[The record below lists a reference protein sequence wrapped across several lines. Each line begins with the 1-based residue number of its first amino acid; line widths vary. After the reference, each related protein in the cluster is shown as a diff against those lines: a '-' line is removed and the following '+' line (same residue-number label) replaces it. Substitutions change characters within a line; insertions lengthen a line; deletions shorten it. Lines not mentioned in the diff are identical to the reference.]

1 MKKIIAV
8 GLSALVL
15 ASPFVATAA
24 EVEAVKVEEAIA
36 VEEAVEVAK
45 LDGYVTEFG
54 TIKEITAD
62 DEKANVLFTAKEGAV
77 VGVKEFRST
86 FDAKS
91 LIVNDE
97 TLELDSFKS
106 LEKDAKVTV
115 HYPENTPVGMSM
127 PPVLVPEVLVI
138 NKSEKAVTSTLNVFD
153 ENLTSKDNSLKL
165 NIGEDTVIV
174 NLKGEAVDAKDL
186 ANQKLLV
193 FYSASTKSI
202 PAQTTPIKV
211 FALGGVEDKEEAT
224 DVVLDKVL
232 VKGKEV
238 ALDTNILIEDN
249 VYLPVR
255 AIAEA
260 LGYEVSWKD
269 EEQVAVLTLG
279 EAVVEFETVAYDE
292 LGEGV
297 VSAVLKDT
305 KTLVPMTLLEE
316 ALGVK
321 IDVNA
326 DKVFTINIVPEAK
339 VETKVEE
346 ATKVEDNA
354 KVVEEATEIKEE
366 AKEVK

>member
-1 MKKIIAV
+1 MKKFIAV

-24 EVEAVKVEEAIA
+24 EVEAVKVEEAIE
-36 VEEAVEVAK
+36 VEEVTEVAK
-45 LDGYVTEFG
+45 LNGYVTEFG

-62 DEKANVLFTAKEGAV
+62 DEKASVLFTTKEVTA
-77 VGVKEFRST
+77 VGVNEFRST

-106 LEKDAKVTV
+106 LEKDAEVTV
-115 HYPENTPVGMSM
+115 HYPENTPIGMSL
-127 PPVLVPEVLVI
+127 PPVLTPEVLVI
-138 NKSEKAVTSTLNVFD
+138 NKSEKPVTSTLNVFD

-165 NIGEDTVIV
+165 NIGEDTVLV
-174 NLKGEAVDAKDL
+174 NLKGEAVEAKDL

-211 FALGGVEDKEEAT
+211 FALGAVEDKEEAT
-224 DVVLDKVL
+224 DLVLDKVL
-232 VKGKEV
+232 VKDKEV

-279 EAVVEFETVAYDE
+279 ETVVEFETVAYDE

-339 VETKVEE
+339 VKEAEVVEE
-346 ATKVEDNA
+346 KAET
-354 KVVEEATEIKEE
+354 VEEATEVKEE
-366 AKEVK
+366 VKEVK